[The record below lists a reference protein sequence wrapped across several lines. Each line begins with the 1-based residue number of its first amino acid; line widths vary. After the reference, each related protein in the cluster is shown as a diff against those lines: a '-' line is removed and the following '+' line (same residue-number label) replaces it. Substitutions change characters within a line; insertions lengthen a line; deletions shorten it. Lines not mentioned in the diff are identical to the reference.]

1 MSGAPELFNFIPV
14 SWVGKARCRGMDPN
28 IFMPDLGAP
37 TEPIKEI
44 CNGKQTRVFNR
55 ARQVYET
62 VGDPPCPVRDECLAY
77 ALELPGKVVGIFGG
91 TSEKERRA
99 LKSSMR
105 NAGAIK
111 RIKHGTLSGYKSEW
125 SFGLKHCEPCR
136 AANAKTTQRSRD
148 QARTRIKHGTYAGY
162 RAEKRL
168 RLPICEPCTFAYHQ
182 EKQQHLKKTTHNEQD
197 SPLKQIMTLVHSI
210 TTAKWPIAKDIA
222 NESTL

>member
-14 SWVGKARCRGMDPN
+14 NWVGKARCRGMDPN

-44 CNGKQTRVFNR
+44 CNGKQIRVFNR

-99 LKSSMR
+99 LKSNMR
-105 NAGAIK
+105 NGDI
-111 RIKHGTLSGYKSEW
+111 
-125 SFGLKHCEPCR
+125 LK
-136 AANAKTTQRSRD
+136 RSR
-148 QARTRIKHGTYAGY
+148 QQMKTRIKHGTYAGY

-168 RLPICEPCTFAYHQ
+168 KLPVCELCTFAYHQ
-182 EKQQHLKKTTHNEQD
+182 EKQQHIKKTTRNEQD
-197 SPLKQIMTLVHSI
+197 APLIQLMTLIHSV
-210 TTAKWPIAKDIA
+210 TSSQWPIAKDIA
-222 NESTL
+222 GESTL

>member
-14 SWVGKARCRGMDPN
+14 NWVTKARCRGMDPN

-44 CNGKQTRVFNR
+44 CNGKQIRVFNR

-99 LKSSMR
+99 MR
-105 NAGAIK
+105 SEFRMDGAVK
-111 RIKHGTLSGYKSEW
+111 RIPHGTLNGYKAEW
-125 SFGLKHCEPCR
+125 RFGLEHCDACL
-136 AANAKTTQRSRD
+136 AANAETTRRNKTQQKSKV
-148 QARTRIKHGTYAGY
+148 KHGTYAGY

-168 RLPICEPCTFAYHQ
+168 KLPVCEACTIAYEK
-182 EKQQHLKKTTHNEQD
+182 EKQQHLKKTTRNEQD
-197 SPLKQIMTLVHSI
+197 PLLIQLLTLIHSA
-210 TTAKWPIAKDIA
+210 TSSQWPIAKDIA
-222 NESTL
+222 RESTL